1 MTDLLN
7 TAVLPDVPAPGLDF
21 EAALEKTEQLLQTHL
36 KSAPLV
42 VRPQTKHLAKAG
54 GKKIRARTLLACAV
68 RADGLIDEGA
78 ATAAAAIELMHL
90 ATLVH
95 DDIIDDASTRRGIRT
110 LNKKFGEKSAVLCG
124 DYLLSLA
131 LQLAS
136 GIKIPEHRTI
146 QNGDSLPGYLA
157 EVCLGELRQNQN
169 LYHYGLSEREYFAII
184 IGKTAALFEA
194 SFLLGFLFS
203 DEAPEARE
211 TYTQLGKQLGI
222 IFQLADDCADFE
234 ATQKTSKKPVLFDY
248 VQGVITLPLIHA
260 MKADPKLRPAIE
272 AGFSPQEVKTAVT
285 AAGGL
290 SYTHEKIRR
299 YFSKAV
305 KLIGTMEVS
314 DEKKDRLIGL
324 FEKASGL
331 SRRV

>member
-7 TAVLPDVPAPGLDF
+7 TAVSPQQWLDF
-21 EAALEKTEQLLQTHL
+21 EAALDKTEQLIQSHL
-36 KSAPLV
+36 RNAPLV
-42 VRPQTKHLAKAG
+42 IRPQTKHLAKAG
-54 GKKIRARTLLACAV
+54 GKKIRARTLLACAA
-68 RADGLIDEGA
+68 RRDGLIDAGA

-95 DDIIDDASTRRGIRT
+95 DDIIDDAATRRGIQT
-110 LNKKFGEKSAVLCG
+110 LNKKFDEKTAVLCG

-136 GIKIPEHRTI
+136 GIGIPEYRTI
-146 QNGDSLPGYLA
+146 QNGDALPGYLA

-169 LYHYGLSEREYFAII
+169 LYRYDLSERAYFQTI

-203 DEAPEARE
+203 DEAQEAKE
-211 TYTQLGKQLGI
+211 TYVQLGKLLGI
-222 IFQLADDCADFE
+222 IFQLADDCADYE
-234 ATQKTSKKPVLFDY
+234 ATQKASKKPVLFDY
-248 VQGVITLPLIHA
+248 AKGVITLPLIRA
-260 MKADPKLRPAIE
+260 MKVDQKLREGIE
-272 AGFSPQEVKTAVT
+272 TGLSPQEVKAAVT

-290 SYTHEKIRR
+290 AYTHAKIQRN
-299 YFSKAV
+299 FKEAG
-305 KLIGTMEVS
+305 KLIAKMDAG
-314 DEKKDRLIGL
+314 DEKKGRLIAL

-331 SRRV
+331 SQAG

>member
-1 MTDLLN
+1 MTDFLN
-7 TAVLPDVPAPGLDF
+7 TTALPQQGLDF
-21 EAALEKTEQLLQTHL
+21 ESALDKTEQLIQSHL
-36 KSAPLV
+36 RNAPLV
-42 VRPQTKHLAKAG
+42 IRPQTKHLAKAS

-68 RADGLIDEGA
+68 KRDGLIDADA

-95 DDIIDDASTRRGIRT
+95 DDIIDDAATRRGIKT
-110 LNKKFGEKSAVLCG
+110 LNKKFSEKSAVLCG

-136 GIKIPEHRTI
+136 GIRIPEHRTI
-146 QNGDSLPGYLA
+146 QNGDALPGYLA

-169 LYHYGLSEREYFAII
+169 LFHYDLSEREYFKII

-203 DEAPEARE
+203 DEAQEARE
-211 TYTQLGKQLGI
+211 TYVRLGKLLGI
-222 IFQLADDCADFE
+222 IFQLADDCADYE

-248 VQGVITLPLIHA
+248 AKGVITLPLIRA
-260 MKADPKLRPAIE
+260 MKVNRELRAEIE
-272 AGFSPQEVKTAVT
+272 TGLSPQEVKEAVT

-290 SYTHEKIRR
+290 AYTHAKIRQN
-299 YFSKAV
+299 FKEAGKIIAQMDV
-305 KLIGTMEVS
+305 G
-314 DEKKDRLIGL
+314 DDKKDRLLAL
-324 FEKASGL
+324 FEKASG
-331 SRRV
+331 

>member
-7 TAVLPDVPAPGLDF
+7 TTALPPQGLDF
-21 EAALEKTEQLLQTHL
+21 EAALDKTEQLIQSHL
-36 KSAPLV
+36 KNAPLV
-42 VRPQTKHLAKAG
+42 IRPQTRHLAKAG
-54 GKKIRARTLLACAV
+54 GKKIRARTLLACALK
-68 RADGLIDEGA
+68 RDGRIDAGA

-95 DDIIDDASTRRGIRT
+95 DDIIDDASTRRGIKT

-136 GIKIPEHRTI
+136 GIGVPEHRTI
-146 QNGDSLPGYLA
+146 QNGDALPGYLA

-169 LYHYGLSEREYFAII
+169 LYRYDLSEREYFKTI

-203 DEAPEARE
+203 DEAQEARE
-211 TYTQLGKQLGI
+211 TYVQLGKLLGI
-222 IFQLADDCADFE
+222 IFQLADDCADYE

-248 VQGVITLPLIHA
+248 AKGVITLPLIRA
-260 MKADPKLRPAIE
+260 MKVDQKLRAEIE
-272 AGFSPQEVKTAVT
+272 AGLSPQEVKEAVT

-290 SYTHEKIRR
+290 AYTHAKIRR
-299 YFSKAV
+299 NFKEAD
-305 KLIGTMEVS
+305 KIIAEMDAE
-314 DEKKDRLIGL
+314 DDKKDRLITL
-324 FEKASGL
+324 FEKACGL
-331 SRRV
+331 EKG